1 MKKKLLFV
9 AAMMLA
15 AFGASAE
22 ATATADLVPVNVSP
36 TPGTMENP
44 AVVEEPEGWSYI
56 KWVFDSPIFLQ
67 GKKEYDTVAQVFST
81 MMPGIDDP
89 TYGLIF
95 HVESEGRA
103 LVGYIAK
110 ENENG
115 TFESVTITEPD
126 TFIIGFYGASPAG
139 DEEWAMDQTKGHCMD
154 ISTTYWYTIP
164 KVLTCEVSPAP
175 AVLDM
180 AIGYVGGFV
189 DTLKQVTLT
198 FDEKT
203 YLAKGASTV
212 QIEGDMTP
220 MSEKG
225 FMEYGVGIHSMRID
239 LAADGMSAT
248 LTPVGVDGKDTTFAT
263 PGAVIQVM
271 IPDST
276 FGDKAF
282 SKGEAD
288 CLANTGWGYTYNIAA
303 YHVESVDPAD
313 GSELISLTP
322 VTITFKEEIAG
333 MVSDSAAFINLD
345 QRDIYRGNI
354 VLNDDK
360 KSITINPQSR
370 DIAEPGSYRLVIPPY
385 SFGDADFVE
394 MMTKYQYPAG
404 CYNSELTFTYVIGE
418 GLTGDITID
427 PADGST
433 VGGIHAI
440 TIDFGQPVEIAQ
452 FFDAEG
458 NVVAAPLIEVKDA
471 EGAVVATADNKNDAI
486 LHPEDDENGTKMTI
500 TFSDTVRAAGTY
512 TIAIP
517 KMFQYI
523 ESADNE
529 APAMNLTYTVDPAL
543 PMSVSP
549 DSGSV
554 LTAITNVYVVYAN
567 DYTIAKGKD
576 TVIFHNPAATENGDY
591 KGYLTKQ
598 GDTIVITPQ
607 SRDIATAGTY
617 TVVIPGGALQMTSD
631 PSKVN
636 KELSLTY
643 TVGEEQGGITIT
655 PSNGSTV
662 KELKVFTIDLGAAGG
677 PSYNT
682 QEKITITNAAG
693 EVVAEV
699 DGETGVDPVDPEA
712 WEEDEWVIT
721 FPTAVT
727 TAGEYVLTIPMNFFN
742 VGDEMNPV
750 LHYYYTVDPNASAIT
765 EVEAAAEGVTVYNLQ
780 GVLVLQSDDAA
791 DVKTLENGLY
801 IVNGKKVIIVK

>member
-15 AFGASAE
+15 AFGASAQGLPTIE
-22 ATATADLVPVNVSP
+22 ASSV
-36 TPGTMENP
+36 TPDGGTYEAP
-44 AVVEEPEGWSYI
+44 AKQLSI
-56 KWVFDSPIFLQ
+56 STI
-67 GKKEYDTVAQVFST
+67 TVAFPDSLYFADGELTDTLEVYMGST
-81 MMPGIDDP
+81 RFVPG
-89 TYGLIF
+89 
-95 HVESEGRA
+95 VETVSYRG
-103 LVGYIAK
+103 IASIRHTK
-110 ENENG
+110 NG
-115 TFESVTITEPD
+115 CSVTTRPLDAEGNVITLTEPD
-126 TFIIGFYGASPAG
+126 TLSFFLQSGTLGTK
-139 DEEWAMDQTKGHCMD
+139 EWVSDKTKGK
-154 ISTTYWYTIP
+154 INANVTKFYFIP
-164 KVLTCEVSPAP
+164 KVLNYVEVSPAA
-175 AVLDM
+175 AVLVDPM
-180 AIGYVGGFV
+180 NGIYEGGVV
-189 DTLKQVTLT
+189 DTLKQVTIT
-198 FDEKT
+198 FAEKT
-203 YLAKGASTV
+203 YLAEGKTSVDVAQGIMDYSTY
-212 QIEGDMTP
+212 
-220 MSEKG
+220 S
-225 FMEYGVGIHSMRID
+225 FYSSRID
-239 LAADGMSAT
+239 LAADGLSAT
-248 LTPVGVDGKDTTFAT
+248 ITPVGVNGEDTTIAT
-263 PGAVIQVM
+263 PGTINVIVLAN
-271 IPDST
+271 T
-276 FGDKAF
+276 FGDEAF

-288 CLANTGWGYTYNIAA
+288 CATNTEWGLTYLIPY

-313 GSELISLTP
+313 GSELISLTG
-322 VTITFKEEIAG
+322 VTITFEEEIAG
-333 MVSDSAAFINLD
+333 IVSDSAAFINLD
-345 QRDIYRGNI
+345 RTADPIRGDI
-354 VLNDDK
+354 VLNADK
-360 KSITINPQSR
+360 KSITITPKSR
-370 DIAEPGSYRLVIPPY
+370 EINEPGTYRLVIPTY

-394 MMTKYQYPAG
+394 AMSGEYPYPMGA
-404 CYNSELTFTYVIGE
+404 YNYELTYTYVIGE

-458 NVVAAPLIEVKDA
+458 NVVAAPVIEVKDA
-471 EGAVVATADNKNDAI
+471 EGNVVATADNRNDDI

-500 TFSDTVRAAGTY
+500 TFPDTVRAAGTY

-517 KMFQYI
+517 EMFQYM

-529 APAMNLTYTVDPAL
+529 KAPAMNLTYTVDPAL

-549 DSGSV
+549 VSGSV

-567 DYTIAKGKD
+567 DYTIAEGQNIV
-576 TVIFHNPAATENGDY
+576 TFHNPAATENGDY
-591 KGYLTKQ
+591 QAYLTKQ
-598 GDTIVITPQ
+598 GDTIVIMPQ

-617 TVVIPGGALQMTSD
+617 TVVIPEGALQMTSD

-643 TVGEEQGGITIT
+643 TVGEEQGGFTIT
-655 PSNGSTV
+655 PSNNSTV

-699 DGETGVDPVDPEA
+699 DGESVEPVDPEA

-727 TAGEYVLTIPMNFFN
+727 AAGEYVLTIPMDFFN

-750 LHYYYTVDPNASAIT
+750 LHYHYTVDAGVSAIT

-791 DVKTLENGLY
+791 DLKTLENGLY
-801 IVNGKKVIIVK
+801 IVNGKAMIIVK

>member
-1 MKKKLLFV
+1 MYNLKKVVMKKKLLFV

-15 AFGASAE
+15 AFGASAQGLPTIE
-22 ATATADLVPVNVSP
+22 ASSV
-36 TPGTMENP
+36 TPDGGTYEAP
-44 AVVEEPEGWSYI
+44 AKQDAISMI
-56 KWVFDSPIFLQ
+56 
-67 GKKEYDTVAQVFST
+67 TVAFHDSLYFADGELTDTLEWVLGST
-81 MMPGIDDP
+81 RIGGEQYKIYAEIKHTKSGCSVVTKPLDA
-89 TYGLIF
+89 
-95 HVESEGRA
+95 EGNVIT
-103 LVGYIAK
+103 L
-110 ENENG
+110 
-115 TFESVTITEPD
+115 TEPD
-126 TFIIGFYGASPAG
+126 TLSFFLPGRTLGTK
-139 DEEWAMDQTKGHCMD
+139 EWVSDNTKGKVNAD
-154 ISTTYWYTIP
+154 VSAFYFIP
-164 KVLTCEVSPAP
+164 KVLTYEVSPAA
-175 AVLDM
+175 AVLVDPM
-180 AIGYVGGFV
+180 AGFYEGGVV

-198 FDEKT
+198 FAEKT
-203 YLAKGASTV
+203 YLA
-212 QIEGDMTP
+212 EGKTSVDVAQGIMDW
-220 MSEKG
+220 SVYG
-225 FMEYGVGIHSMRID
+225 FYSSRID

-248 LTPVGVDGKDTTFAT
+248 VTPVGVNGKDTTFAM
-263 PGAVIQVM
+263 PGDMIQVI
-271 IPDST
+271 IPANT
-276 FGDKAF
+276 FGDEAF

-288 CLANTGWGYTYNIAA
+288 CVTNTESGLTYLIPY

-322 VTITFKEEIAG
+322 VTITFEEEIAG
-333 MVSDSAAFINLD
+333 IVSDSAAFINLD
-345 QRDIYRGNI
+345 QRAIYRGYI
-354 VLNDDK
+354 VLNEDK

-394 MMTKYQYPAG
+394 AMSGESPFAAG
-404 CYNSELTFTYVIGE
+404 CYNVELTYTYVIGE

-458 NVVAAPLIEVKDA
+458 NVVPAPVIEVKDA
-471 EGAVVATADNKNDAI
+471 EGKVVATADNRNDDI

-500 TFSDTVRAAGTY
+500 TFPDTVRAAGTY

-517 KMFQYI
+517 EMFQYM

-529 APAMNLTYTVDPAL
+529 KAPAMNLTYTVDPAL

-549 DSGSV
+549 VSGSV

-567 DYTIAKGKD
+567 DYTIAEGKD
-576 TVIFHNPAATENGDY
+576 IVTFHNPAATENGDY
-591 KGYLTKQ
+591 QAYLMKQ
-598 GDTIVITPQ
+598 GDTIVIMPQ

-617 TVVIPGGALQMTSD
+617 TVVIPEGALQMTSD

-643 TVGEEQGGITIT
+643 TVGEEQGGFTIT
-655 PSNGSTV
+655 PSNNSTV

-677 PSYNT
+677 PSWNT
-682 QEKITITNAAG
+682 QEKITITDAAG

-699 DGETGVDPVDPEA
+699 DGEGVEPVDPETF
-712 WEEDEWVIT
+712 EESEWVIT

-727 TAGEYVLTIPMNFFN
+727 AAGEYDLNIPMDFFV

-750 LHYYYTVDPNASAIT
+750 LHYHYTVDPNASAIT

-791 DVKTLENGLY
+791 DLKNLENGLY
-801 IVNGKKVIIVK
+801 IVNGKAMIIVK